1 MHNCIRCELL
11 LIISQFQDNHLVQ
24 SSLSHLQLL
33 TLTMSAILKK
43 NYNFR
48 IQQNK
53 SLSLLRTNKY
63 KTCVMFTDACFFM
76 AWLEITREML
86 NSALWY
92 F

>member
-63 KTCVMFTDACFFM
+63 KKCGMFTDACFM
-76 AWLEITREML
+76 AWLVITREML